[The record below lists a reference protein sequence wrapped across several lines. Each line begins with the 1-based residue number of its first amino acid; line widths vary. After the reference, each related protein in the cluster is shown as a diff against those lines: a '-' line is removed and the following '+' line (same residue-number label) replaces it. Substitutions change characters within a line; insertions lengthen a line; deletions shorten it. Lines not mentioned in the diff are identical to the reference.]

1 MTMRA
6 LPLLLVFL
14 SAPALA
20 APSIRVQ
27 PRASIAGP
35 VVRLGQV
42 AQLKGFTPEAKDRF
56 GRIELGR
63 SPQPGLGQLL
73 PKAFLRSKI
82 RDGGVGPGVKLHLPS
97 RLEVTRKTRTIKA
110 SDLERQVRRAIRKA
124 MPHADSDVA
133 KLVIPRLSDV
143 NMPVGTTVQVDFA
156 PGEDFRGAV
165 TANLRF
171 EAHGEVVRTRRV
183 SARLDAFARAWG
195 VRKVARRGRVLSAGD
210 LVPLRLPE
218 SKVPNDA
225 IQDPGDVEGA
235 RVRRPI
241 KPGEAIRAA
250 YVKVPPLIRR
260 GDRVR
265 MIAVRGSI
273 RITAMGEAL
282 GAAARGQ
289 NVRVRNLDSKRVVS
303 GRVTAPNTIEMEF

>member
-1 MTMRA
+1 MRA
-6 LPLLLVFL
+6 LPLLLAFL

-35 VVRLGQV
+35 VVRLSEV
-42 AQLKGFTPEAKDRF
+42 AELKGFTPEAKDRF

-63 SPQPGLGQLL
+63 SPAPGLGQLL

-82 RDGGVGPGVKLHLPS
+82 RDGGVGPGVKLHLPA
-97 RLEVTRKTRTIKA
+97 RLEVTRETRTIAA
-110 SDLERQVRRAIRKA
+110 SDLERQVRRAIRDA
-124 MPHADSDVA
+124 VADAAADVA
-133 KLVIPRLSDV
+133 RLVVPRLSDV
-143 NMPVGTTVQVDFA
+143 SVPVGTTVRVEFA
-156 PGEDFRGAV
+156 PDEDFRGAV
-165 TANLRF
+165 TATLHF
-171 EAHGEVVRTRRV
+171 EAHGEAVRTRQV

-195 VRKVARRGRVLSAGD
+195 VRDTARQGHVLTAAD
-210 LVPLRLPE
+210 LVPLRLAE
-218 SKVPNDA
+218 TKVPRDA
-225 IQDPGDVEGA
+225 IREVGDVEGA

-241 KPGEAIRAA
+241 KPGEPIRMA
-250 YVKVPPLIRR
+250 YVQVPPMVRR

-265 MIAVRGSI
+265 MIAVRGAI
-273 RITAMGEAL
+273 RITAAGEAL

-289 NVRVRNLDSKRVVS
+289 SVRVRNLDSKRVVS